1 MDKVQNH
8 VLSLGHWQNQH
19 FNDSEAYEFRDPG
32 DESVEYII

>member
-1 MDKVQNH
+1 MDKVQNP

-19 FNDSEAYEFRDPG
+19 FNGEAYEFRAPG